1 MTDLLPEE
9 RFGSAH
15 LEALFLKL
23 KAQKLLSLS
32 EAAEL
37 LPNRPHVSTLWRWC
51 RRGVKGVRLQT
62 VIVGGRRYTTAPF
75 LSDFVAQLT
84 DPRADMPRPES
95 PLRDQ
100 QKVRAA
106 ELAAAKY

>member
-1 MTDLLPEE
+1 MDDLFRDELLTLAAAASLLPT
-9 RFGSAH
+9 
-15 LEALFLKL
+15 
-23 KAQKLLSLS
+23 
-32 EAAEL
+32 
-37 LPNRPHVSTLWRWC
+37 RPHVSTLWRWC

-62 VIVGGRRYTTAPF
+62 VIVGGRRYTKASF

-95 PLRDQ
+95 PSRDQ